1 MAVAHLYEVL
11 GVISQ
16 PITPAEDMLMK
27 SVDKICDEVQHT
39 ASIKLESWA
48 SLTAVQVKN
57 HGDMRKNWL
66 KY

>member
-39 ASIKLESWA
+39 ASIKLES
-48 SLTAVQVKN
+48 
-57 HGDMRKNWL
+57 
-66 KY
+66 